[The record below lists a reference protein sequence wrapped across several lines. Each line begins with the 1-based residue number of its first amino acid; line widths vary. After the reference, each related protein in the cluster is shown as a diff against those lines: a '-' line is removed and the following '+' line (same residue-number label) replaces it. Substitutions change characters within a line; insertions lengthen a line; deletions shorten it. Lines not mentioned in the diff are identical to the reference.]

1 MKHRF
6 LPTFIGII
14 TFSLLASCS
23 APAKEP
29 QLEEI
34 PFFQSLELEEGQYAT
49 ILDIA
54 DEAIL
59 YYVSHDEGN
68 EIYSRSDYIGIW
80 DIGSAKNI
88 STKKLDEAQVPCSG
102 VLWQGDG
109 YFSLMTDPVTK
120 SGQWEIFRM
129 EGDTAS
135 LVDSGSSRIPAM
147 ELMPCLVRTDTGVA
161 YSYEELSGQGA
172 SYGIRRIEEG
182 GESVDLWSA
191 EFDLSSDGN
200 GPVTLFLKENGPA
213 ASFFEENGSV
223 GQFRLIDRDGTAQ
236 TVPLYHKLYDFCLL
250 KDYFVQSCDE
260 GEFKKSIAVSNLNGE
275 REFSQN
281 VSMCLFRM
289 CGYGGNKFMAV
300 DENFNILMGEVKNG
314 AVELKELE
322 VPLKLLHKAVRIISD
337 GGNSMFLSYMQT
349 ASGAKD
355 AALYRVKLNG

>member
-1 MKHRF
+1 MKQRF
-6 LPTFIGII
+6 FPVILGII

-23 APAKEP
+23 VPAKAP

-88 STKKLDEAQVPCSG
+88 STKKLDEDQVPCSG
-102 VLWQGDG
+102 VLWKGDA
-109 YFSLMTDPVTK
+109 YFSIMTDTSSE
-120 SGQWEIFRM
+120 SGRWEIFRM
-129 EGDTAS
+129 EGDAAS
-135 LVDSGSSRIPAM
+135 LVDSGSSRISAM
-147 ELMPCLVRTDTGVA
+147 ELMPCLVKIDTGVA
-161 YSYEELSGQGA
+161 YSYEALSGQVA

-182 GESVDLWSA
+182 GKSADLWSA
-191 EFDLSSDGN
+191 EYDPSSSGN
-200 GPVTLFLKENGPA
+200 GPVTLFLKENDTVA
-213 ASFFEENGSV
+213 AFFEESDSV
-223 GQFRLIDRDGTAQ
+223 GQFRLIDWEGVTK
-236 TVPLYHKLYDFCLL
+236 TVPLHNKLYDFCLL

-260 GEFKKSIAVSNLNGE
+260 GEFKKSVVVSSLNGE
-275 REFSQN
+275 KQFSQS
-281 VSMCLFRM
+281 VSVCLFRM

-300 DENFNILMGEVKNG
+300 DENFNILMGEVKKG
-314 AVELKELE
+314 AVELTELE
-322 VPLKLLHKAVRIISD
+322 VPLELLHKAVRIISD
-337 GGNSMFLSYMQT
+337 GGNSMYLSYMQT

-355 AALYRVKLNG
+355 AALYRVKLQ